1 MASNP
6 SHSPLEPIP
15 KKIKNFKQ
23 KMYNN
28 KLFLKNTSNAHWVE
42 NADNHLK
49 EEYKEENHKI
59 EGAVVSEKIMG
70 KKN

>member
-15 KKIKNFKQ
+15 KKSKYWKQ
-23 KMYNN
+23 KEYITLN
-28 KLFLKNTSNAHWVE
+28 FFFTSNAHWVE

-59 EGAVVSEKIMG
+59 EGAVVSEKNMG
-70 KKN
+70 EKN